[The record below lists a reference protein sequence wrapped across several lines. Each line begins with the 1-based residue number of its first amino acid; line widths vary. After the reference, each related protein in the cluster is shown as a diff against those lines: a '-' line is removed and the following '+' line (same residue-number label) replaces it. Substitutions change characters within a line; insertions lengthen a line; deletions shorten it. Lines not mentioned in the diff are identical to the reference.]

1 MKRLISALLVGVML
15 LNLVACGPSNPE
27 PGSSSSPSVTTPTP
41 AVDTP
46 AAPKASPP
54 EITGALDVPADY
66 VGDPGKDFPLLPL
79 GDGDWED
86 MPAPPLDLAG
96 GKASYSSVSYSPWS
110 SLDNTFST
118 DKRPRLELRYN
129 SGYSDVYRWVVGTL
143 WTYTL
148 SLRGDYEQYT
158 PNWLIYRA
166 RAAGFDVLGTPGDQT
181 AFVRRD
187 PELTIW
193 VQTEYLGSSLKV
205 TVCASPTLSP
215 SSVLKAEDTFVPL
228 TGKTA
233 TSTAYSSPAK
243 VAAFPVPQQDGYV
256 VSGTTLSLDFA
267 AMVADPENPYHYW
280 KSDVRNRNEYCAVF
294 TTRPT
299 PGKLQAMYITIE
311 GPKDC
316 SITIHANE
324 AVDMTNLSTQYDMY
338 SNDTRGGGE
347 ENIISPERV
356 DNFFVLDNI
365 TLSEQEIQW
374 VIAWA
379 DDDPE
384 NESSLARNRLRPD
397 KVTITLVDVADVEP
411 ITWGEA
417 LGQLRVSGVAIGS
430 ASVLPQEGVSYS
442 HADLPQ
448 HVASDGT
455 IRYSSGGSSVQGVR
469 DQNGDYYFTLPAG
482 YYTLR
487 ATSEYSE
494 ATVQTFERLIP
505 ISSGEITT
513 FTLPE
518 EYTATLRLLD
528 QEYSGGFEAAEGRV
542 TVTEAVDHG
551 DTATLTLTINDPV
564 GGREIEPSMKDFTV
578 KENGLEGEITALT
591 RSPAANDVVL
601 VLDSSGS
608 MGENMRPAVDAAKRF
623 VETLP
628 DETHIQLLQ
637 FQQILTQHQG
647 TTKAEILANLD
658 TVVEGGGTALYDAT
672 SAALQMLTL
681 AERPYAVVFSDGA
694 DSREL
699 VDAGKGSDL
708 NKQQILE
715 QIAQSNA
722 CVLTIGFG
730 EGHDPGVLIEMSAA
744 SKGGQYFSAAD
755 ETQLEAAFGAVARK
769 FGNQY
774 SLSYKRPTQTR
785 DYDSDVPVISFMI
798 DCSGSMDLPPGSRG
812 SEDVDYR
819 IYRVKLLL
827 RKYIEDLPDG
837 VLMQMGNFR
846 GGGLVAETIGMR
858 QMTTTDKAK
867 IFASIQTMFAAD
879 GTPTLDAL
887 MNSNRAL
894 GPIPSSKKVLVF
906 FTDAALDVDDTMRQA
921 FETELSS
928 LRKAGIRTLF
938 LGYGNAE
945 YASTYAGVFQHAA
958 ELAGGDYLITSD
970 LSKIAAKLQELLD
983 KLDISERPQNIM
995 LELSVDTAITAG
1007 GSAGDKLAASG
1018 SLTVEHFA
1026 LKEQPGKPIAPS
1038 LAKLTTGEPFIQY
1051 DRDGAQKLY
1060 GGDVSVQETRAGN
1073 ADDTRI
1079 ISRFT
1084 LEGGI
1089 SAQNDLATL
1098 TATEYYTMDKFKGLS
1113 VPYGRWI
1120 ALELQ
1125 MSMPANSAMEG
1136 YSVPSIFQH
1145 FYLSVNGQAVP
1156 ASEATWLAETPFAVP
1171 GSTEAKV
1178 MKGKAISGMMLFA
1191 VPVRITEEVKQ
1202 AALHFY
1208 DSKYGHMVL
1217 PITGQ
1222 PPTLLTNIDTLPTA
1236 APFVTDA
1243 FTLSVTGA
1251 ADVPEL
1257 AGVKTKNPYVD
1268 RLEATVFRLAEA
1280 TFESKVQALLN
1291 LVPQDRML
1299 LSIDTEQG
1307 PLLTKMNN
1315 ILYTIPLG
1323 FSGETML
1330 APGAASPVRM
1340 PFEVARGLTN
1350 APSAIIGDI
1359 QNGSLNVPVTTG
1371 TPYPSGN
1378 LGTTYNHEY
1387 FDLVINAIHP
1397 VSAGDRHVVMDFTL
1411 TDKKDGTGFGGPE
1424 TLFLLE
1430 RDISG
1435 MEATGEDNLTVDSL
1449 GRITVTTVK
1458 RKGLGNF
1465 GSDEFRPQLPVG
1477 VIGVDTSGSSGYLY
1491 GAVETIG
1498 DWGVLD
1504 GHSRRGL
1511 LFFSLPDNIASDW
1524 TLTSPFIP
1532 ELHVPVSAEPYP
1544 YTALLASRTNVD
1556 RDDSFQKQ
1564 LDAKTSAAISLYRAE
1579 HAVTLS
1585 TVGLDG
1591 EDAGVQMSPPS
1602 VTSYGAA
1609 MIEGVKTDA
1618 DFLNLMYT
1626 MRWVPYGSPSSLYYA
1641 PEAVVTQGWGHAG
1654 ELAWL
1659 AKDLLTR
1666 LGYKT
1671 ELRHVGVTELGMEN
1685 LNAMSGV
1692 SLDYHHDTIYGI
1704 YYTDNTGQERC
1715 FVVPFMRDVCELAG
1729 LVGVTK
1735 WNSNQAPT
1743 VATARVQ
1750 ISVRAELTD
1759 SDALAQIAAMSD
1771 ISSALGG
1778 SGESGPIY
1786 ENIVLLDEEISSF
1799 DASLDAMDIRYMKAG
1814 VSAKEGGDIIMA
1826 GLSTPS
1832 GFFFNQN
1839 YYIDTG
1845 FYRIDEITITTS
1857 FNWGGPTDKHVT
1869 KVREG
1874 EKMTGITHTLAFGI
1888 SGMTLEAAKYNEKVS
1903 AAAVAD
1909 IDTNKLVDLARVN
1922 WIAHQ
1927 AVQRLTRGLSVYNEE
1942 NAELLEV
1949 VTGRYKSPL
1958 TAMVTTRALHVA
1970 PEGGS
1975 ADPLISIDLM
1985 RHQETMIGGTEE
1997 NQYAYNLM
2005 LGFYASDLEAT
2016 TLPGGQSY
2024 VDVWASL
2031 SERVPTLVVGTTNED
2046 RLSAAVML
2054 EATGYPQLLVNRL
2067 ADVKNLANTAF
2078 FIPIAAGEL
2087 HDDYHFAWLEVNAT
2101 TFDVISMFDTGERAG
2116 MASYVMSMKPKNIM
2130 EYATGALVG
2139 VTCSIVAVSA
2149 YALEFDDYK
2158 LIMESAFALSA
2169 LAYHLLKGVVD
2180 KLGDYSEWIED
2191 PVGKAMD
2198 QLKESAKDAA
2208 KEAKQKAMDMAKAMT
2223 GIDVQGMADAIGLTG
2238 DDMAKIATGDVSV
2251 SDVAAKVKDRVKDA
2265 LTDKYGGELAEK
2277 IADVLA
2283 SRVASIIGG
2292 QAGNIAAEAVA
2303 AAVEAAVSNAIEQ
2316 AVSDIQDMMLGEPPD
2331 PDADPEK
2338 PELGD
2343 GVDQGDLG
2351 APIRD
2356 FEKARGE
2363 NFVQGF
2369 KHAVEIYFNKKIAD
2383 D

>member
-1 MKRLISALLVGVML
+1 MKRLISALLIVAMML
-15 LNLVACGPSNPE
+15 NMVACGPSNPD
-27 PGSSSSPSVTTPTP
+27 PGSSSRPSVTSPTP
-41 AVDTP
+41 IVDTP
-46 AAPKASPP
+46 ATPKASPP
-54 EITGALDVPADY
+54 EINGALDTPADY
-66 VGDPGKDFPLLPL
+66 VGTPGTDFPILSL
-79 GDGDWED
+79 GDGAWED
-86 MPAPPLDLAG
+86 MPAPPLDIAG
-96 GKASYSSVSYSPWS
+96 GKAMYSRVTYAPWS
-110 SLDNTFST
+110 SLDNTWST
-118 DKRPRLELRYN
+118 DKRPRLELKYN
-129 SGYSDVYRWVVGTL
+129 SGYSYVDRWVVGAL

-148 SLRGDYEQYT
+148 SLTGDYEQYT
-158 PNWLIYRA
+158 PNWLVYRA
-166 RAAGFDVLGTPGDQT
+166 RAAGFDVLGTPGDLT

-193 VQTEYLGSSLKV
+193 VQTELLGTSLNV

-215 SSVLKAEDTFVPL
+215 SSELKAEDTYVPL

-233 TSTAYSSPAK
+233 TSTAYSTPAK
-243 VAAFPVPQQDGYV
+243 VTAFPMPQQDGYA
-256 VSGTTLSLDFA
+256 VSGTTLSLDFS
-267 AMVADPENPYHYW
+267 AMVASPENPYHYW
-280 KSDVRNRNEYCAVF
+280 KSDDRNRNEYCAVF

-311 GPKDC
+311 GPTDC
-316 SITIHANE
+316 GITIRANE
-324 AVDMTNLSTQYDMY
+324 DIEMTNLNTQYGLY
-338 SNDTRGGGE
+338 SNDTLGGGE

-374 VIAWA
+374 VVAWS

-384 NESSLARNRLRPD
+384 NISSLARNRLRPD

-430 ASVLPQEGVSYS
+430 ASVLPQEGVSYT

-448 HVASDGT
+448 YVMSDNT
-455 IRYSSGGSSVQGVR
+455 VNHSSGGTSVQGVR
-469 DQNGDYYFTLPAG
+469 DQHGDLYFTLPAG

-505 ISSGEITT
+505 VSSGEITT

-518 EYTATLRLLD
+518 EYSATLRLLD

-542 TVTEAVDHG
+542 TVTDAVDHG

-564 GGREIEPSMKDFTV
+564 SGREIEPSMKDFTV
-578 KENGLEGEITALT
+578 KENGLEGEIASLA

-637 FQQILTQHQG
+637 FQQILTPHQG
-647 TTKAEILANLD
+647 TTKTEILANLD

-672 SAALQMLTL
+672 SAALQMLAS

-744 SKGGQYFSAAD
+744 SNAGQYYSAAD

-774 SLSYKRPTQTR
+774 TLSYKRPTQSR

-812 SEDVDYR
+812 NEDVDFR
-819 IYRVKLLL
+819 IYRVKMML
-827 RKYIEDLPDG
+827 RQYIEDLPDG

-867 IFASIQTMFAAD
+867 IFASIQTMFAGD

-887 MNSNRAL
+887 INSNKAL

-906 FTDAALDVDDTMRQA
+906 FTDAALDVGDTMRQA
-921 FETELSS
+921 FETELAS
-928 LRKAGIRTLF
+928 LKKAGIRTLF

-945 YASTYAGVFQHAA
+945 YAEKYAGVFERAA

-970 LSKIAAKLQELLD
+970 LSKIAAKLQELLG
-983 KLDISERPQNIM
+983 KLDVSERPQNIM
-995 LELSVDTAITAG
+995 LELSLDTAVTAG
-1007 GSAGDKLAASG
+1007 GSAGDKLTASG
-1018 SLTVEHFA
+1018 SLVVEHFA
-1026 LKEQPGKPIAPS
+1026 LKEKPGNPIAPS
-1038 LAKLTTGEPFIQY
+1038 FAKLTTGEPFIQY

-1089 SAQNDLATL
+1089 HAQNDMALL

-1113 VPYGRWI
+1113 VPYGTWI

-1125 MSMPANSAMEG
+1125 MSMPANSSMEG
-1136 YSVPSIFQH
+1136 YSVPSVFQH

-1171 GSTEAKV
+1171 GSSEAKV
-1178 MKGKAISGMMLFA
+1178 MKGKTVSGMMLFA
-1191 VPVRITEEVKQ
+1191 VPVRITDEVKQ
-1202 AALHFY
+1202 MALHFY

-1222 PPTLLTNIDTLPTA
+1222 PPALLTNIDSLPTA

-1243 FTLSVTGA
+1243 FSLSVTGT

-1257 AGVKTKNPYVD
+1257 LGVKTRNPYAD
-1268 RLEATVFRLAEA
+1268 RPEATVFRLAEA

-1299 LSIDTEQG
+1299 LSVETEQG

-1330 APGAASPVRM
+1330 APGAVSPVRM
-1340 PFEVARGLTN
+1340 PFEIAKGLTS
-1350 APSAIIGDI
+1350 APSNIIGDI
-1359 QNGSLNVPVTTG
+1359 QNGSLKVPVTTG
-1371 TPYPSGN
+1371 TPYPSSN
-1378 LGTTYNHEY
+1378 LGTTYAHEY

-1397 VSAGDRHVVMDFTL
+1397 VSAGGRYVVLDFTL
-1411 TDKKDGTGFGGPE
+1411 TDKKDGTGFGSPE
-1424 TLFLLE
+1424 TIFLLE
-1430 RDISG
+1430 RDTNG
-1435 MEATGEDNLTVDSL
+1435 MEATGEDNITVDSV
-1449 GRITVTTVK
+1449 GRITVQTVK

-1477 VIGVDTSGSSGYLY
+1477 VIGVDASTSRYYLY

-1498 DWGVLD
+1498 DWGVMD
-1504 GHSRRGL
+1504 GHSRRGVL
-1511 LFFSLPDNIASDW
+1511 LFTLPDYIASDW

-1532 ELHVPVSAEPYP
+1532 ELHVPVSADPYP
-1544 YTALLASRTNVD
+1544 YTPLLAERTNVD
-1556 RDDSFQKQ
+1556 RNDSFQKQ

-1579 HAVTLS
+1579 HAISVS

-1591 EDAGVQMSPPS
+1591 NEAGVQMSPPS

-1609 MIEGVKTDA
+1609 MIDSVKTDT

-1626 MRWVPYGSPSSLYYA
+1626 MRWVPYGSLSALYYA

-1659 AKDLLTR
+1659 AKDMLTR
-1666 LGYKT
+1666 LGYKP
-1671 ELRHVGVTELGMEN
+1671 ELRHVSVTQAGMDN
-1685 LNAMSGV
+1685 LNAMAGMEV
-1692 SLDYHHDTIYGI
+1692 SYHHATLYGL
-1704 YYTDNTGQERC
+1704 YYTDAKGQERC
-1715 FVVPFMRDVCELAG
+1715 FVVPFMRDISELAG
-1729 LVGVTK
+1729 LVGVAK

-1778 SGESGPIY
+1778 SGEAGPIY
-1786 ENIVLLDEEISSF
+1786 EDIVLLDEEISSF

-1832 GFFFNQN
+1832 GFFYNQN

-1845 FYRIDEITITTS
+1845 FYRIEEITITTS
-1857 FNWGGPTDKHVT
+1857 LNWGGPTDEHVMQ
-1869 KVREG
+1869 VREG
-1874 EKMTGITHTLAFGI
+1874 EKLTGITHSLAFGI
-1888 SGMTLEAAKYNEKVS
+1888 AGMTSEAAKYNEKVS
-1903 AAAVAD
+1903 AAAVKD
-1909 IDTNKLVDLARVN
+1909 TDTNKLADITRVN
-1922 WIAHQ
+1922 WLAHQ
-1927 AVQRLTRGLSVYNEE
+1927 ALQRLSRGLSVYNEE

-1949 VTGRYKSPL
+1949 ITGRYNSPL

-1970 PEGGS
+1970 PEDGS

-1985 RHQETMIGGTEE
+1985 RHQETMIGGSEE

-2005 LGFYASDLEAT
+2005 LGFYASDLEAV

-2046 RLSAAVML
+2046 RLSAAIML
-2054 EATGYPQLLVNRL
+2054 EATGYPTLLVERL

-2078 FIPIAAGEL
+2078 FIPIGAGEL
-2087 HDDYHFAWLEVNAT
+2087 HGGYHFAWLEVNAT

-2158 LIMESAFALSA
+2158 QIMDSAFALSA

-2198 QLKESAKDAA
+2198 QLKDAAKDAA

-2223 GIDVQGMADAIGLTG
+2223 GIDVQDLADKIGLTSN
-2238 DDMAKIATGDVSV
+2238 DMAKIASGEMSL
-2251 SDVAAKVKDRVKDA
+2251 SDVKDKVRDSVGAALK
-2265 LTDKYGGELAEK
+2265 DKYGSELAGK
-2277 IADVLA
+2277 LADVIA
-2283 SRVASIIGG
+2283 GRVASTIGG
-2292 QAGNIAAEAVA
+2292 QAGNIAADAVA
-2303 AAVEAAVSNAIEQ
+2303 AAVEAAVSGAIDQ

-2331 PDADPEK
+2331 PDAEPEK

-2369 KHAVEIYFNKKIAD
+2369 KHAVEIYFDKKIGD
-2383 D
+2383 